1 MEYGPSDS
9 SGTDDD
15 LPPPYP
21 NNPNNRSIRGS
32 GRASGNGRAVVP
44 VSGNGRAIAPAS
56 SYPRAQTD
64 METQIQQL
72 EQEAYCAVLRA
83 FKAQSDALTWE
94 KEGLITELRKELR
107 VSDKEHREVLNRVNG
122 DDIIRSIREWRSTGG
137 LQASLPNN
145 PQPIHHDP
153 APSPTTS
160 GRKRQKTSQS
170 VPPIPIPSPV
180 MHPQQ
185 MATPTQPSSS
195 AAKKGFPPGT
205 KGKKMKPG
213 QKIPGGSAVKSMPP
227 SAGPSGRGPHMNRN
241 FPGRPAAPEPSQG
254 QHHLNPLI
262 GRKVMSRWPEDNN
275 FYEATITD
283 YNAEKIKPED
293 IIWQGEDP
301 GLYQGGRGGPGS
313 GGKKSASRGMP
324 TPGTGRGRGFQ
335 KNVSKKDFPRSQ
347 NGVGKRSSD
356 DIDILHTESLI
367 KEVERVF
374 SVSHPDPLEVDKAKK
389 ALKEQEQSLI
399 DAIARLAE
407 ASDGESDERNRGR
420 RMGPYGGHQHQA
432 NYADAMGVDGD
443 HMVGGAA
450 T

>member
-1 MEYGPSDS
+1 MNYGPSDS

-32 GRASGNGRAVVP
+32 GRASGNGRAIVP

-170 VPPIPIPSPV
+170 VPPLPVPSPPV

-195 AAKKGFPPGT
+195 AAKKGFLPGT
-205 KGKKMKPG
+205 KGKKTKP
-213 QKIPGGSAVKSMPP
+213 
-227 SAGPSGRGPHMNRN
+227 
-241 FPGRPAAPEPSQG
+241 
-254 QHHLNPLI
+254 
-262 GRKVMSRWPEDNN
+262 
-275 FYEATITD
+275 
-283 YNAEKIKPED
+283 IKPED

-301 GLYQGGRGGPGS
+301 GLYQGGRGAPGS
-313 GGKKSASRGMP
+313 GGKKSTSRVMP

-420 RMGPYGGHQHQA
+420 RMGPYGGHLHQG
-432 NYADAMGVDGD
+432 NYVDAMAVDGD